1 MWCWGVIGRV
11 VHGVSVNLVSLSHHI
26 LPHYTVLTTTSL
38 VSNVLVHVKNI
49 SVSWVGLALDAQPSQ
64 RESMQQEICG
74 WYCRPGIV
82 LPILRSIL
90 HIIKYSIFET
100 PCKKEL

>member
-74 WYCRPGIV
+74 WYCRPG
-82 LPILRSIL
+82 
-90 HIIKYSIFET
+90 T
-100 PCKKEL
+100 PPCVCVANTKVNFAHHKIQYI